1 MILDERARE
10 LVGENHRWFDL
21 TRMGKLVERV
31 QLYNSDAQANIQSHH
46 VVRPIPL
53 SQIDRTSGGYA
64 QNPGYAQ

>member
-31 QLYNSDAQANIQSHH
+31 RLYNSDGKDNIQPHH